1 MWMDLKTVM
10 CDEVSQKNKYCILM
24 HVCGIQ
30 KNGIDNLIC
39 KAETD
44 TQMQK
49 TNVRMPRA
57 KWGPGGMTWETGT
70 DVYTLLILC
79 RKQIRMRTDR
89 IAQGTVL
96 NALW

>member
-1 MWMDLKTVM
+1 MDLKTVM

-49 TNVRMPRA
+49 TDKN
-57 KWGPGGMTWETGT
+57 E
-70 DVYTLLILC
+70 
-79 RKQIRMRTDR
+79 
-89 IAQGTVL
+89 
-96 NALW
+96 N